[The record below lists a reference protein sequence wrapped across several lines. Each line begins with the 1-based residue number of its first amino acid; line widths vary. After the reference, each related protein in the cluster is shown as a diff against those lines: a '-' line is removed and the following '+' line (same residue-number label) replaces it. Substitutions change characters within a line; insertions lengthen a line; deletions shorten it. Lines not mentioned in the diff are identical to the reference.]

1 MRQPKGSNQFSGF
14 LDQGTILKGELS
26 FSGAVRV
33 DGIIHG
39 SITTPDLL
47 IVGAGAEV
55 EADVSVGEIEIYGDL
70 TGDIDSSVRVTVH
83 AGGHLK
89 GNVSTPRLVI
99 EDGAEFDGVSETVS
113 KPSEGRAGA
122 EVASTET
129 LDSHDAVGQ
138 PKVVLSRKAVRN
150 ADDSS
155 DAREE
160 NSTAEEPV
168 PVKVVLDAG
177 DEEDSPAELEDRP
190 KARWQ
195 NISRSVHKR
204 WSTVMTT
211 MARRD

>member
-26 FSGAVRV
+26 FSGAVRI

-113 KPSEGRAGA
+113 TASEARAETKVATPKTLESPDTVDSVKASGSGGA
-122 EVASTET
+122 A
-129 LDSHDAVGQ
+129 D
-138 PKVVLSRKAVRN
+138 SRK
-150 ADDSS
+150 D
-155 DAREE
+155 EE
-160 NSTAEEPV
+160 SRAEAPV
-168 PVKVVLDAG
+168 PVKVVLEAG
-177 DEEDSPAELEDRP
+177 GEEDPSGDLENRP

-195 NISRSVHKR
+195 NISRSMTKR
-204 WSTVMTT
+204 WSTVKTS